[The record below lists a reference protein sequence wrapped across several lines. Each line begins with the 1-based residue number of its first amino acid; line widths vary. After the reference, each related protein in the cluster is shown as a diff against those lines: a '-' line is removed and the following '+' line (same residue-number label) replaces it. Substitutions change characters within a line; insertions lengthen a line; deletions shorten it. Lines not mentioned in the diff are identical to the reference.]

1 MNDEVTITLSNTDIE
16 KFKQFMKEYN
26 KITILQESGLFEIKN
41 GQIII
46 YFSNTGDI
54 MSINLSRKLWKRS
67 LKVDKHKVVS

>member
-46 YFSNTGDI
+46 DFSNTGDI

-67 LKVDKHKVVS
+67 SKVDKHKVVS